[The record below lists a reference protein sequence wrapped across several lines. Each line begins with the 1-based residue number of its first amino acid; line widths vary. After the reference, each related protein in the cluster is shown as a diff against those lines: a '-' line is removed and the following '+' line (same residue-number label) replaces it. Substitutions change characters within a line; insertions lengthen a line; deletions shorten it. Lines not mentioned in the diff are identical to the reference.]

1 MGESVWGEGEGWERV
16 KDGRGSVWGEGEGW
30 ERVKNRRGSVWVKD
44 GRG

>member
-1 MGESVWGEGEGWERV
+1 MGEDQYGERV